1 MRQVWITKKG
11 GPEVLQVREAPD
23 PEPKAGEVRV
33 RVAAAG
39 INFADVLARMGLY
52 PDAPKL
58 PTVVGYEVAGT
69 VDRVGAGVEG
79 IREGDRVGS
88 ITRFGG
94 YSDRVCV
101 AATQAYAL
109 PEWLSFEKA
118 AAIPVNYLTAWIML
132 VWLGCVRE
140 GDRVLV
146 HAAAGGVGQAA
157 LQICRWKGAEVIGTA
172 SASKHARLREL
183 GVAHCIDYRTQD
195 FLAEVKRITGGR
207 GVDIALDAVGGGSFR
222 KSYRALAPLGR
233 LYVFGASALAPGKKM
248 NVVAAARGLWEMP
261 VFRPIPMMNANK
273 GVHGVNL
280 GHLWDQPERLGQ
292 MMASI
297 VALVAGRTFDPVV
310 DRTFPFSQ
318 AGDAHAYIQDHKNFG
333 KVLLTPD

>member
-11 GPEVLQVREAPD
+11 GPEVLRVREAPD
-23 PEPKAGEVRV
+23 PEPKPGEVRI

-39 INFADVLARMGLY
+39 INFADILARMGLY

-58 PTVVGYEVAGT
+58 PAVVGYEVAGR
-69 VDRVGAGVEG
+69 VDRVGAGVTEA
-79 IREGDRVGS
+79 REGDRVGS

-94 YSDRVCV
+94 YSDLVCV
-101 AATQAYAL
+101 PAAQAYPL

-157 LQICRWKGAEVIGTA
+157 LQICLWKGAEVIGTA
-172 SASKHARLREL
+172 SASKHARLRER

-195 FLAEVKRITGGR
+195 FLAEVRRITGGR
-207 GVDIALDAVGGGSFR
+207 GVDIALDAVGGSSFR
-222 KSYRALAPLGR
+222 KSYQALASLGR
-233 LYVFGASALAPGKKM
+233 LYVFGASALAPGTKRS
-248 NVVAAARGLWEMP
+248 VLAAARGLLAMP
-261 VFRPIPMMNANK
+261 AFRPIPLMNANR

-280 GHLWDQPERLGQ
+280 GHLWHQPERLQG
-292 MMASI
+292 MIREI

-310 DRTFPFSQ
+310 DRTFPFSR
-318 AGDAHAYIQDHKNFG
+318 AGEAHAYMQNRRNFG